1 MAVHG
6 VEQWERRGGFE
17 LMARQGNEERERGRE
32 RERERKGGS
41 SSSSSNSSSNSTA
54 TFEEEDRRMRALMYE
69 LAPRKER
76 ARERE

>member
-32 RERERKGGS
+32 RERKGSS